1 MGRPGGGYNQ
11 GVPIEVPP
19 QTTNGKAHGPQ
30 WTAPPG
36 PGGAARV
43 ADRVAAQGHIEVS
56 MPARAE
62 SLQLARLSAA
72 YVAAQ
77 ADLLYDEVQDL
88 RLAIDELCSPLVGT
102 RGRPG
107 QLHLR
112 YQWDRSWLEVSCSV
126 AVAGD
131 GVSGEDDSGERELS
145 DRILEALVDEHGSTT
160 DGDVVSVWL
169 RKRRPG
175 NTD

>member
-1 MGRPGGGYNQ
+1 
-11 GVPIEVPP
+11 VPDEVELS
-19 QTTNGKAHGPQ
+19 
-30 WTAPPG
+30 
-36 PGGAARV
+36 V
-43 ADRVAAQGHIEVS
+43 
-56 MPARAE
+56 PAKPE
-62 SLQLARLSAA
+62 LLSLARLT
-72 YVAAQ
+72 VAALAAR
-77 ADLLYDEVQDL
+77 ADFDYEEIEDL

-126 AVAGD
+126 AVTGD
-131 GVSGEDDSGERELS
+131 GASGEDDSGERELS

-175 NTD
+175 HSD